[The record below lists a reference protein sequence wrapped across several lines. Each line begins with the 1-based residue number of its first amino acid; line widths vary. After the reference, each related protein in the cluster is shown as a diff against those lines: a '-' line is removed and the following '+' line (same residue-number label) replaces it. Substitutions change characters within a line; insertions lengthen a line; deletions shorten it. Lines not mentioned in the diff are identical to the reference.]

1 MNRVLT
7 SATFHIAVSL
17 LRRRRL
23 RLECACVESRC
34 DGRGQRSVQRYGNVT
49 MRRAILLSA
58 AVASATAAF
67 AFASGPAQ
75 ASGDIVS
82 VKGSYT
88 PGTIVI
94 RTGERRLYYFVGAG
108 EAIRYPVGVGRA
120 GMQWSGTASIN
131 GKYIEP
137 AWSAPASIRRDYR
150 SLPSVV
156 PGGSSHN
163 PMGAAAMTLSGGEYA
178 IHGTNAPGTIGG
190 FVSHGCIRM
199 YNEDIMD
206 LYSRVGIGTRV
217 VVTR

>member
-1 MNRVLT
+1 MLSAVVAAAI
-7 SATFHIAVSL
+7 ATFAL
-17 LRRRRL
+17 
-23 RLECACVESRC
+23 
-34 DGRGQRSVQRYGNVT
+34 
-49 MRRAILLSA
+49 
-58 AVASATAAF
+58 ASE
-67 AFASGPAQ
+67 PAQ
-75 ASGDIVS
+75 AHGDIVS
-82 VKGSYT
+82 VKDSFM

-94 RTGERRLYYFVGAG
+94 RTGERRLYYFVGVG

-206 LYSRVGIGTRV
+206 LYSRVGVGTRV

>member
-1 MNRVLT
+1 M
-7 SATFHIAVSL
+7 
-17 LRRRRL
+17 
-23 RLECACVESRC
+23 
-34 DGRGQRSVQRYGNVT
+34 
-49 MRRAILLSA
+49 LSA
-58 AVASATAAF
+58 VVAAVIAAF
-67 AFASGPAQ
+67 AFAPGAAQ
-75 ASGDIVS
+75 AHDIVS
-82 VKGSYT
+82 VKDSYT

-94 RTGERRLYYFVGAG
+94 RTSERRLYYFVGAG

>member
-1 MNRVLT
+1 MLT
-7 SATFHIAVSL
+7 AA
-17 LRRRRL
+17 
-23 RLECACVESRC
+23 A
-34 DGRGQRSVQRYGNVT
+34 GA
-49 MRRAILLSA
+49 AI
-58 AVASATAAF
+58 AAF
-67 AFASGPAQ
+67 AFAAGPAQ
-75 ASGDIVS
+75 AHDIVS
-82 VKGSYT
+82 VKDSYM

-94 RTGERRLYYFVGAG
+94 RTGQRRLYYFVGAG
-108 EAIRYPVGVGRA
+108 QAIRYPVGVGRA

-178 IHGTNAPGTIGG
+178 IHGTNAPATIGG

-199 YNEDIMD
+199 YNADIMD
-206 LYSRVGIGTRV
+206 LYSRVGVGTRV